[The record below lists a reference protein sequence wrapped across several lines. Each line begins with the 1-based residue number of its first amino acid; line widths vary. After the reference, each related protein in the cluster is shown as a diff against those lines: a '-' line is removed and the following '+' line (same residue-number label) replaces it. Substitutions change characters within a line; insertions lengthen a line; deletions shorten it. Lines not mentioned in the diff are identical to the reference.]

1 MIHYLVYFGCRSQQR
16 DPEGLTYDQDW
27 TVHVKE
33 LIERRENGLCMDTI
47 SGSTKLRRKS
57 MIPGDP
63 EAVLQSVNPLR
74 TPAMSPK
81 NNPKDKQDG
90 EQTIAN
96 GTSCVNKEP
105 RSKNSS
111 PEVFQRTEYTWEKL
125 LRQPSNTKIRRSQT
139 FHYNLSEHRPPLR
152 SLNFDREVE
161 GQRDMTRS
169 KSLRGYKHHGS
180 SPSQIFSA
188 DEPSPITGIAVSGKN
203 GDRVKERKSLEKCP
217 ADSHSDTNATEAT
230 ANKRRIRRSG
240 SAPSKKAKET
250 VVKHEAEDPPRKRSE
265 SLRWIPE
272 PDYQSVSIEELVK
285 NREQTNE
292 RSSLEKHFE
301 HQQPATNG
309 ENEKVITA
317 KKFNSKERNKQ
328 VSRSGSAPSAQAKE
342 SVVRREAD
350 EPLRQRSVS
359 LRWIPEPDYQSVSVE
374 ELATAAQTR
383 DKDSIENHVCV
394 VEIHSPPKGCKSNV
408 SKSVGTG
415 EIGNSLQE
423 QSISPGSS
431 SKKSKAPHHGDQ
443 QENTSGDLA
452 SKLPL
457 PGVAQRIPTE
467 SIVGSDKTTE
477 LRSGTGMETKD
488 IKEDTVSVKNRIQ
501 NLESQIPPG
510 KINSG
515 SRQGSPTETNLVDS
529 AANLATSTSN
539 SYDKPKSLLNSNEK
553 PSACLEVAKEE
564 PKIDNS
570 PAVLSSSMSK
580 KPAVRSIGK
589 MKIVK
594 SDDTPA
600 WLVNQERTLKRPI
613 RDQPS
618 QGLLRTSSATT
629 NQFTDQSS
637 TSNVVVLD
645 NKTVAPRQS
654 TSDLVRA
661 ALKNKNK
668 SNTTDDNNNLNDV
681 EAQGNDAKEPISPR
695 NESVKDQD
703 TCTTVTKDAD
713 TGLSLEEKKK
723 KWKREQIVDQLQS
736 ARQRNSNQNYVFG
749 TGLAY
754 QSCMPELQNKLKQLT
769 LSK

>member
-1 MIHYLVYFGCRSQQR
+1 MIHYLVCFGCRSQQR

-33 LIERRENGLCMDTI
+33 LIERREDGLCMDTI

-63 EAVLQSVNPLR
+63 EAVLQSVTPLR

-81 NNPKDKQDG
+81 NNPEDKQDG
-90 EQTIAN
+90 EQAIAN
-96 GTSCVNKEP
+96 GTSCVNEEP
-105 RSKNSS
+105 GSKSSS
-111 PEVFQRTEYTWEKL
+111 PEVFKRTEYTWEKL
-125 LRQPSNTKIRRSQT
+125 LRHPSNTKIRRSQT
-139 FHYNLSEHRPPLR
+139 FHYNLSEHRPSLR

-169 KSLRGYKHHGS
+169 KSLRGYRHHGS
-180 SPSQIFSA
+180 PSSQVFSGDA
-188 DEPSPITGIAVSGKN
+188 PSPITGIAVSGKSV
-203 GDRVKERKSLEKCP
+203 DRVKERKSLEKCP
-217 ADSHSDTNATEAT
+217 ADSHSDTNVAEAT

-240 SAPSKKAKET
+240 SAPCKKAKET
-250 VVKHEAEDPPRKRSE
+250 VVRREAEDPPRKRSE

-292 RSSLEKHFE
+292 RASVEKRLE

-309 ENEKVITA
+309 EYEKAITA
-317 KKFNSKERNKQ
+317 KKSNSKETNKQ

-359 LRWIPEPDYQSVSVE
+359 LRWIPELDYQSASVE

-383 DKDSIENHVCV
+383 GKDSIGNHVCL
-394 VEIHSPPKGCKSNV
+394 VEIHSPPKGSKSNV
-408 SKSVGTG
+408 STFVGTG

-423 QSISPGSS
+423 VSISPVSS
-431 SKKSKAPHHGDQ
+431 GKTSKAPHKGQ
-443 QENTSGDLA
+443 QENASGDSV

-467 SIVGSDKTTE
+467 SIVESDKTTE
-477 LRSGTGMETKD
+477 MSSGTGIETKD
-488 IKEDTVSVKNRIQ
+488 TKEDTVSVKNRIQ
-501 NLESQIPPG
+501 NLESQTAPG
-510 KINSG
+510 KTNSG

-529 AANLATSTSN
+529 AANLATSMGNSN
-539 SYDKPKSLLNSNEK
+539 DKPKSLNSNEK
-553 PSACLEVAKEE
+553 PSANIEVAKEE

-570 PAVLSSSMSK
+570 PAVLPSSMSK

-600 WLVNQERTLKRPI
+600 WLVNQERTLKHPI

-618 QGLLRTSSATT
+618 QGLLRTSSAKT

-645 NKTVAPRQS
+645 NKTAAPRQS

-661 ALKNKNK
+661 ALKNKNI
-668 SNTTDDNNNLNDV
+668 SNTTDDNNNLINE
-681 EAQGNDAKEPISPR
+681 EAQGDDAKEPISPR

-703 TCTTVTKDAD
+703 TCNTVTKDAD